1 MPTISFT
8 VDATAAT
15 RLAHAIG
22 VDLRLDRDAT
32 ATEVRQFIVDKLKAL
47 VRSIERREAEAA
59 VPPSDELVVT

>member
-8 VDATAAT
+8 VDATAAA

-22 VDLRLDRDAT
+22 IDLGLNRDAT

-47 VRSIERREAEAA
+47 VRSIERKEAEAA
-59 VPPSDELVVT
+59 VPPPSDLVVS